1 MCQLWTESELY
12 AVESAF
18 EPLDDLISV
27 GMIGELLDW
36 ARMDP
41 VLMRLADP
49 SRTYLCGHSR
59 VGLPASFASSFQD
72 ISPGRVCGFDHNRN
86 NKSLYI
92 DLLCKSICATAA
104 TSQ

>member
-1 MCQLWTESELY
+1 MIWFSSCVAGQPCVLTVDRGTVC

-36 ARMDP
+36 ARLDP
-41 VLMRLADP
+41 VLTRLADP

-59 VGLPASFASSFQD
+59 VGCAAGFA
-72 ISPGRVCGFDHNRN
+72 
-86 NKSLYI
+86 L
-92 DLLCKSICATAA
+92 
-104 TSQ
+104 

>member
-1 MCQLWTESELY
+1 M
-12 AVESAF
+12 ESAF

-36 ARMDP
+36 ARLDP

-59 VGLPASFASSFQD
+59 VGPLGPA
-72 ISPGRVCGFDHNRN
+72 GFVLVEYNHLVVFM
-86 NKSLYI
+86 LYVMR
-92 DLLCKSICATAA
+92 DAQLLALHKRFRYHSRHATL
-104 TSQ
+104 

>member
-1 MCQLWTESELY
+1 MF

-36 ARMDP
+36 ARLDP
-41 VLMRLADP
+41 MLTRLADP

-59 VGLPASFASSFQD
+59 VQLPAGFGFVKECLHCTRACA
-72 ISPGRVCGFDHNRN
+72 ITSPW
-86 NKSLYI
+86 
-92 DLLCKSICATAA
+92 
-104 TSQ
+104 

>member
-1 MCQLWTESELY
+1 MLDFLKLLRRLALRPGFGLRQCTVF

-27 GMIGELLDW
+27 GMIGELLEW
-36 ARMDP
+36 ARLDP

-59 VGLPASFASSFQD
+59 V
-72 ISPGRVCGFDHNRN
+72 
-86 NKSLYI
+86 
-92 DLLCKSICATAA
+92 
-104 TSQ
+104 